1 MRGFFDAVDD
11 PFNAFGGEEAEEDA
25 IDERG
30 EEGGGTTEILG
41 LTVMVG
47 TGREGVEDAVAD
59 FGSGLELVNMAR
71 RSPERCEMEGG

>member
-1 MRGFFDAVDD
+1 MRGLFDAVDE
-11 PFNAFGGEEAEEDA
+11 PFDAFAGEEAEEDA

-47 TGREGVEDAVAD
+47 TGREGVEDDVAD
-59 FGSGLELVNMAR
+59 FGSGLELVNMAK
-71 RSPERCEMEGG
+71 RSPDTGEMEGG